1 MIKIEER
8 AAEKLSGLTSLF
20 ISFNYNENIIN
31 WIKQNIELYSYN
43 KKNKEWEV
51 NILELSRIID
61 NLCSLDSICLSR
73 YNYNDDKRSLLELKD
88 DSLSFKLKPYP
99 HQIEAI
105 NYGINHKK
113 WLLLYDM
120 GLGKSMSIIHIA
132 RYLKKY
138 KKLKH
143 CLIICGINTLKANWK
158 KEIKLHSDETY
169 RVVGENINSKGNITY
184 ATISER
190 ASEIRK
196 GIEEFFIITNIESLR
211 SKEVVD
217 AINSRDDIGMIAVD
231 EIHKIANKNSQ
242 QADGLLKIKADY
254 KIGATGTLITNSP
267 LSSYTALKWL
277 EVDKSNLTTFKR
289 EYCVFGGFGGHEIIG
304 YKNLDLLKNE
314 IDEYSLR
321 KTKEEVLKDLP
332 KKTVIDEYITLDE
345 EHKKFYNKIKNAVKD
360 EALKV
365 NLSKNNIL
373 SLTTR
378 LRQATVCPS
387 ILTEEYIKSS
397 KLERAVDLVHQIL
410 SEGNKVVIFSTYK
423 EPVYQLKEMLKEFKC
438 LVGTG
443 DMKDEDVSRN
453 IDLFQTD
460 NDYKIFIG
468 TTSKCGTGITLNA
481 ASYMIMLDTP
491 FTAAATAQAE
501 DRIYRIGTI
510 KPVFIYHLIC
520 ENTIDERVAK
530 IIAKKEAFSDY
541 IIDDEISEVSLKL
554 LKNYILDM

>member
-453 IDLFQTD
+453 IDLFQTN

-541 IIDDEISEVSLKL
+541 LIDDEISEVSLKV

>member
-453 IDLFQTD
+453 IDLFQTN

-541 IIDDEISEVSLKL
+541 LIDDEISEVSLKL